1 MNWKPNAPS
10 GGQAPASRSATWI
23 ALLTLLAVLTLP
35 FSMTG
40 CSARWA
46 GCPVDSRLTA
56 PVVQPEIEGRTCRDV
71 IRLAVEQREVIED
84 CADRMEAIR
93 ELSR

>member
-10 GGQAPASRSATWI
+10 GGQAPASRSVTWI
-23 ALLTLLAVLTLP
+23 VRLTLLAALTLP
-35 FSMTG
+35 FLMTG

-56 PVVQPEIEGRTCRDV
+56 PIVQPEIEGRTCRDV

-84 CADRMEAIR
+84 CADRMDVIR
-93 ELSR
+93 GLSR

>member
-1 MNWKPNAPS
+1 MNSKPNAQS
-10 GGQAPASRSATWI
+10 GEQAPASRSATWTVRLI
-23 ALLTLLAVLTLP
+23 LLAALTLP

-71 IRLAVEQREVIED
+71 IRLAVEQRHVIED
-84 CADRMEAIR
+84 CADRMDAIR
-93 ELSR
+93 GLSR

>member
-1 MNWKPNAPS
+1 MNSNRSGQS
-10 GGQAPASRSATWI
+10 GGQAPASRSGTWTARLI
-23 ALLTLLAVLTLP
+23 LLAVLTLP
-35 FSMTG
+35 FLMTG

-56 PVVQPEIEGRTCRDV
+56 PIVQPEIEGRTCRDV

-84 CADRMEAIR
+84 CADRMDVIR

>member
-10 GGQAPASRSATWI
+10 GEQAPASRSAMWT
-23 ALLTLLAVLTLP
+23 ALLTLLAALMLL
-35 FSMTG
+35 FLMTG

-84 CADRMEAIR
+84 CADRIDAIR
-93 ELSR
+93 GLSR

>member
-1 MNWKPNAPS
+1 MNWKQSAQR
-10 GGQAPASRSATWI
+10 GEQAPASRSGMWTARLI
-23 ALLTLLAVLTLP
+23 LLAALMLL
-35 FSMTG
+35 FLMTG

-56 PVVQPEIEGRTCRDV
+56 PIVQPEIEGRTCRDV

>member
-10 GGQAPASRSATWI
+10 GGQAPASRSGMWT
-23 ALLTLLAVLTLP
+23 ALLTLLAALTLP
-35 FSMTG
+35 FLMTG

-56 PVVQPEIEGRTCRDV
+56 PIVQPEIKGRTCRDV
-71 IRLAVEQREVIED
+71 IRLAVEQRDVIDD
-84 CADRMEAIR
+84 CSELMGVIR
-93 ELSR
+93 ELTR

>member
-1 MNWKPNAPS
+1 MNSNRSGQS
-10 GGQAPASRSATWI
+10 GGQAPASRSAMWTVRLI
-23 ALLTLLAVLTLP
+23 LLAVLTLP
-35 FSMTG
+35 FLMTG
-40 CSARWA
+40 CTARWA

-56 PVVQPEIEGRTCRDV
+56 PIVQPEIEGRTCRDV

-84 CADRMEAIR
+84 CADRMDVIR

>member
-1 MNWKPNAPS
+1 MNWKQSAQR
-10 GGQAPASRSATWI
+10 GEQAPASRSAMWTARLI
-23 ALLTLLAVLTLP
+23 LLAALMLL
-35 FSMTG
+35 FLMTG

-56 PVVQPEIEGRTCRDV
+56 PIVQPEIEGRTCRDV

-93 ELSR
+93 GLSR

>member
-1 MNWKPNAPS
+1 MNWKPSVQS
-10 GGQAPASRSATWI
+10 GEQAPASRSVMWTVRPI
-23 ALLTLLAVLTLP
+23 LLAVLMLL
-35 FSMTG
+35 FLMTG

-56 PVVQPEIEGRTCRDV
+56 PIVQPEIEGRTCRDV

-93 ELSR
+93 GLSR

>member
-10 GGQAPASRSATWI
+10 GGQAPASRSVTWI
-23 ALLTLLAVLTLP
+23 VRLTLLAALTLL

-40 CSARWA
+40 CSARLA

-56 PVVQPEIEGRTCRDV
+56 PVMQPEIEGRTCRDV

-84 CADRMEAIR
+84 CAQRMEAIR
-93 ELSR
+93 GLSR

>member
-10 GGQAPASRSATWI
+10 GEQAPASRSGTWTV
-23 ALLTLLAVLTLP
+23 LLTLLAALTLP

-56 PVVQPEIEGRTCRDV
+56 PIVQPEIEGRTCRDV
-71 IRLAVEQREVIED
+71 IRLAVEQRDVIDD
-84 CADRMEAIR
+84 CSERMEAIR
-93 ELSR
+93 GLSR